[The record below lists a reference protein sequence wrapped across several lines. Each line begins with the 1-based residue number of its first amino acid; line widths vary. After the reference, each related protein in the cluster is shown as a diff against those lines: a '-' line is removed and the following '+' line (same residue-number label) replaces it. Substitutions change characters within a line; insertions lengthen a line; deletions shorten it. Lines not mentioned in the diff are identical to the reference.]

1 MNKPTFQG
9 GIKVEI
15 ERWDMLKEISIIHDE
30 IDRIFQNF
38 LKGIPSLR
46 ASEELIDFIP
56 PINMIDDGDKIFV
69 QVALP
74 GIKKEDLDISLQEN
88 ILTISGIRTGKSD
101 KPHYLQEWQ
110 YGNFERK
117 IAIPVVI
124 KDDDIRADYTD
135 GILTISIP
143 KSDIDGE

>member
-1 MNKPTFQG
+1 M
-9 GIKVEI
+9 EI

-56 PINMIDDGDKIFV
+56 PINIIDDDDRIFV
-69 QVALP
+69 YVALP
-74 GIKKEDLDISLQEN
+74 GVKKEDLDISFQERV
-88 ILTISGIRTGKSD
+88 LTISGIRIGKSD
-101 KPHYLQEWQ
+101 KPHYIQEWQ
-110 YGNFERK
+110 YGSFERK
-117 IAIPVVI
+117 ITIPVVI
-124 KDDDIRADYTD
+124 KDDNILADYTD